1 MADAVSLLTPLI
13 ATAIATAVGGFG
25 AIWGIYTYKEG
36 QKLKRK
42 EILFPLIDELVN
54 SKRMFLAKAIFD
66 DFTCNI
72 PDFSAEESELDKMI
86 IEDIKEPGVM
96 RKYYHADRLSTILRD
111 HNEQGDVTD
120 VREILVR
127 ASFDA
132 IIRFYAK
139 LEYLKDIHLLRED
152 EVEYFR
158 YYYDKL
164 RNNEAVRKYVDD
176 YGLSLKFTLFNSTR
190 RKQDE
195 EPSELG

>member
-1 MADAVSLLTPLI
+1 MADTVSVFIPLI
-13 ATAIATAVGGFG
+13 ATAIATTVGGFG
-25 AIWGIYTYKEG
+25 AIWGIYTYREG

-72 PDFSAEESELDKMI
+72 PDFSAEESELDKMV
-86 IEDIKEPGVM
+86 IEDIKKPEVT
-96 RKYYHADRLSTILRD
+96 REYYHADKLSTILRD
-111 HNEQGDVTD
+111 HRKKGDVTNL
-120 VREILVR
+120 REILVR

-132 IIRFYAK
+132 IVKFYAK
-139 LEYLKDIHLLRED
+139 LEYLKDIHLLKED

-164 RNNEAVRKYVDD
+164 QHNEAVKNYVGD
-176 YGLSLKFTLFNSTR
+176 YGLSLKFTLFENTK
-190 RKQDE
+190 RKDDRK
-195 EPSELG
+195 S